1 MEQLFSIE
9 AFTSLVALTF
19 MEVLLGIDN
28 VIFVSIILGRLQT
41 EKDKKRASLIWM
53 IAGTCIRILLLIF
66 LAQMI
71 SQTGKLFTLYNHD
84 VSLKDIITFGG
95 GMFLLI
101 NTTLEIHNKLEGE
114 DPSGK
119 NKDQKGSTVN
129 SIIKQII
136 IIDLVFSFDGIITA
150 IGMVKNE
157 FFVIRIIAVLISM
170 VFMFIFAP
178 RISAFIHKHPTFK
191 MLALSFLILIAVLLV
206 IEGIHV
212 EQVSIPHG
220 YIYFAMAFS
229 FGVEILNTKMRKRL
243 KETAKPVELHE
254 PHYTPTQ
261 QNESDIA
268 K

>member
-1 MEQLFSIE
+1 MIVG
-9 AFTSLVALTF
+9 SL
-19 MEVLLGIDN
+19 
-28 VIFVSIILGRLQT
+28 
-41 EKDKKRASLIWM
+41 
-53 IAGTCIRILLLIF
+53 IRILLLVF

-71 SQTGKLFTLYNHD
+71 AQTGKLFNIFNHD

-114 DPSGK
+114 SEEGERVNADK
-119 NKDQKGSTVN
+119 RKGTAFK
-129 SIIKQII
+129 SIVRQII
-136 IIDLVFSFDGIITA
+136 IIDIVFSFDGIITA

-157 FFVIRIIAVLISM
+157 FFIIRIIAVLISM
-170 VFMFIFAP
+170 IFMFTFAP

-229 FGVEILNTKMRKRL
+229 FGVELMNTKMRKKL
-243 KETAKPVELHE
+243 KTPKPVELHE
-254 PHYTPTQ
+254 SIIDRQKKNDTDLS
-261 QNESDIA
+261 N
-268 K
+268 

>member
-9 AFTSLVALTF
+9 AFTSLLALTF

-28 VIFVSIILGRLQT
+28 VIFVSIILGRLQN
-41 EKDKKRASLIWM
+41 EKDKKRASFIWM
-53 IAGTCIRILLLIF
+53 IVGTLIRVLLLFF

-71 SQTGKLFTLYNHD
+71 ARTGKLFTIFNHD

-101 NTTLEIHNKLEGE
+101 NTTLEIHNKIEGE
-114 DPSGK
+114 DAEANAIK
-119 NKDQKGSTVN
+119 KKGSSFS
-129 SIIKQII
+129 SIVRQII
-136 IIDLVFSFDGIITA
+136 FIDVIFSFDGIITA

-157 FFVIRIIAVLISM
+157 FFIIRIIAVLISM

-206 IEGIHV
+206 IEGIHIEEINV
-212 EQVSIPHG
+212 PHG

-229 FGVEILNTKMRKRL
+229 FGVELLNSKYRK
-243 KETAKPVELHE
+243 KHGVSLHLQDPGYKNPAE
-254 PHYTPTQ
+254 
-261 QNESDIA
+261 QNDDVA
-268 K
+268 H

>member
-9 AFTSLVALTF
+9 ACTSLLALTF

-41 EKDKKRASLIWM
+41 EKDKKRASVIWM
-53 IAGTCIRILLLIF
+53 IAGSLIRILLLFF
-66 LAQMI
+66 LAKMI
-71 SQTGKLFTLYNHD
+71 EHTGRLFNVFNHD

-101 NTTLEIHNKLEGE
+101 NTTFEIHNKIEGE
-114 DPSGK
+114 DAEANAVKKTKTSFR
-119 NKDQKGSTVN
+119 
-129 SIIKQII
+129 SIVRQII

-157 FFVIRIIAVLISM
+157 FFIIRIIAVLISM
-170 VFMFIFAP
+170 IFMFIFAP

-229 FGVEILNTKMRKRL
+229 FGVELLNTKMRK
-243 KETAKPVELHE
+243 KIKTSKPVE
-254 PHYTPTQ
+254 
-261 QNESDIA
+261 
-268 K
+268 